1 MARHRPWRK
10 RQSVPV
16 HAATAAASNPVS
28 VYAVKNNRD
37 APSARQANAAG
48 MLIQDS
54 VSLSRP
60 VAYDRNMD
68 LIAVVTPG
76 AQSLATAILTDSWN
90 QARTALARLWAH
102 RRSTAPA
109 PDLAA
114 LERAGAELDIA
125 RNQAITVAGNGPE
138 SEQASRMELFWIGY
152 LAGQL
157 AAHPELSEAVQALP
171 EVLGAGLAPAALS
184 GTVNNKTISGTVH
197 GSAIQAGDVSGGIN
211 IGR

>member
-1 MARHRPWRK
+1 MTRGQPTRPNLWI
-10 RQSVPV
+10 
-16 HAATAAASNPVS
+16 
-28 VYAVKNNRD
+28 
-37 APSARQANAAG
+37 AG
-48 MLIQDS
+48 KTDVRSGWFSRRALIQDS
-54 VSLSRP
+54 VSPIRP

-68 LIAVVTPG
+68 LMAVVTPG

-102 RRSTAPA
+102 RRTAPT

-157 AAHPELSEAVQALP
+157 AARPELSEAVQALP
-171 EVLGAGLAPAALS
+171 GVLGAGLAPAPGS
-184 GTVNNKTISGTVH
+184 GAVNNKTISGTVH
-197 GSAIQAGDVSGGIN
+197 GNAIQAGDVSGGIN